1 MDHEHQI
8 VAKNLRLSPVHLP
21 NSQYYLQEIAST
33 SIDPT
38 FQNVS
43 NEHWCKRIQCFG
55 SDSNSILQSLNDGW
69 HAQISQTN
77 LRNVLHINNL
87 KQNECTKK
95 VQPIQRIEPSNA
107 SSLHT
112 RLFCLELC
120 LIHCPKVPKHEYAK
134 SATTSETSGH
144 ILWKTFLH

>member
-33 SIDPT
+33 SIDTT
-38 FQNVS
+38 FQHVS
-43 NEHWCKRIQCFG
+43 NEHWCKRIQYFG

-77 LRNVLHINNL
+77 LRNVLHINHL

-95 VQPIQRIEPSNA
+95 VQPIQC
-107 SSLHT
+107 L
-112 RLFCLELC
+112 LFGLISECISTHLC
-120 LIHCPKVPKHEYAK
+120 LFFAEMKVLRYPGTNI
-134 SATTSETSGH
+134 SRF
-144 ILWKTFLH
+144 I